1 LGREILEGIYESQKQ
16 GKKCIFIKKNGTN
29 SKTNKERAK

>member
-1 LGREILEGIYESQKQ
+1 MYESWKQ
-16 GKKCIFIKKNGTN
+16 GKKYVFIKKNGTN